1 MKIRIPNS
9 SHMPAHWVAI
19 LAIVTGVFMGLGFR
33 INHLQG
39 GIGSALGS
47 AQSSLALY
55 KNGTSAE
62 VGSKVIVN
70 VEGVGPELGIIKAV
84 SETSVD
90 VDLGAKFLRV
100 DQKEVLG
107 KLIAVIP
114 FFGIPLGW
122 VGL

>member
-1 MKIRIPNS
+1 MRNRIIG
-9 SHMPAHWVAI
+9 WVVI
-19 LAIVTGVFMGLGFR
+19 LAIVTGAFMGLGFR

-47 AQSSLALY
+47 AKSSLALY
-55 KNGTSAE
+55 KHGTSAE

-70 VEGVGPELGIIKAV
+70 VNGVGPELGIVKAATD
-84 SETSVD
+84 TSLD
-90 VDLGAKFLRV
+90 VDLGATFIRV
-100 DQKEVLG
+100 DRTQVLG

-114 FFGIPLGW
+114 FLGSVLGI

>member
-1 MKIRIPNS
+1 MRNRIIG
-9 SHMPAHWVAI
+9 WVVI
-19 LAIVTGVFMGLGFR
+19 LAIVTGAFMGLGFR

-47 AQSSLALY
+47 AKSSLALY
-55 KNGTSAE
+55 KHGTSAE

-70 VEGVGPELGIIKAV
+70 VNGVGPELGIVKAV
-84 SETSVD
+84 SESSVD
-90 VDLGAKFLRV
+90 VDLGATFLRV
-100 DQKEVLG
+100 DKKEILG

-114 FFGIPLGW
+114 FLGSVLGV

>member
-1 MKIRIPNS
+1 MRNRIIG
-9 SHMPAHWVAI
+9 WVVI
-19 LAIVTGVFMGLGFR
+19 LALVTGVFMGIGLR

-47 AQSSLALY
+47 AKSSLALY
-55 KNGTSAE
+55 KHGTSAE

-70 VEGVGPELGIIKAV
+70 VNGTGPELGIVKAV

-90 VDLGAKFLRV
+90 VDLGATFLRV
-100 DQKEVLG
+100 DKKEILG

-114 FFGIPLGW
+114 FLGSVLGV

>member
-1 MKIRIPNS
+1 MKNRIIG
-9 SHMPAHWVAI
+9 WVAI
-19 LAIVTGVFMGLGFR
+19 LALVTAVFMGFGFR

-55 KNGTSAE
+55 KHGNSAE

-70 VEGVGPELGIIKAV
+70 VEGTGPELGIVKAV
-84 SETSVD
+84 SETSID

-100 DQKEVLG
+100 DKKEVLG

-114 FFGIPLGW
+114 FLGSILGV

>member
-1 MKIRIPNS
+1 
-9 SHMPAHWVAI
+9 MPAHWVAI

-55 KNGTSAE
+55 KNGASSE

>member
-1 MKIRIPNS
+1 MRNRIIG
-9 SHMPAHWVAI
+9 WVVI
-19 LAIVTGVFMGLGFR
+19 LAVVTGGFMGLGFR

-47 AQSSLALY
+47 AKSSLALY
-55 KNGTSAE
+55 KHGTSAE

-70 VEGVGPELGIIKAV
+70 VNSVGPELGIVKAATE
-84 SETSVD
+84 SSLD
-90 VDLGAKFLRV
+90 VDLGATFIRV
-100 DQKEVLG
+100 ERTQVLG

-114 FFGIPLGW
+114 FLGYVFGI

>member
-1 MKIRIPNS
+1 MRNRLIGRL
-9 SHMPAHWVAI
+9 VV
-19 LAIVTGVFMGLGFR
+19 LALIVVIFMGAGFR

-47 AQSSLALY
+47 AKSSLALY
-55 KNGTSAE
+55 KHGTYAE

-70 VEGVGPELGIIKAV
+70 VKGIGPELGIIKSAAAN
-84 SETSVD
+84 TVD
-90 VDLGAKFLRV
+90 VDLGATFTRIEKK
-100 DQKEVLG
+100 DVLG

-114 FFGIPLGW
+114 FFGSILGI